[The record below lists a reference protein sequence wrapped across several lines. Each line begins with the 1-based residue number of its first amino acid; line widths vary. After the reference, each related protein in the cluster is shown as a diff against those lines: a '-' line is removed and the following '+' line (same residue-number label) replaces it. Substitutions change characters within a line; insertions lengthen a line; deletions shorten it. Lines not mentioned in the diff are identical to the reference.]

1 MIDTKTILKIRRGIF
16 FILSPLLLIYSFYYI
31 LLIEKNT
38 YGFFILV
45 NSGLQT
51 LLYILFYEAYD
62 KKDKW
67 RLLKILLIMNLGMI
81 IGLVISIYEMSLR

>member
-1 MIDTKTILKIRRGIF
+1 MRSEDR
-16 FILSPLLLIYSFYYI
+16 LIYSFYYI